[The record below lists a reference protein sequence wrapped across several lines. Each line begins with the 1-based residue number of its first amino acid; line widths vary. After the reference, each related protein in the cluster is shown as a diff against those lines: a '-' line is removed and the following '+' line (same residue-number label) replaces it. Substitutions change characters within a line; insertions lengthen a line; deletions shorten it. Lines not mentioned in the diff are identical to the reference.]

1 MEHAPEVANVVEACS
16 VEGRQER
23 LDSLLAGLELCEKAL
38 QVLGRQA
45 LGWGHKL
52 GNFLVHSRVHWILQ
66 RLQIACPV
74 GRLGFRS
81 MAEGA
86 WGWLG
91 SLVSPLHALGQARQ
105 APVPAGDCA

>member
-1 MEHAPEVANVVEACS
+1 MQDLMEHAPEVANVVEACS

-52 GNFLVHSRVHWILQ
+52 GSFLEHSGVHWIL
-66 RLQIACPV
+66 
-74 GRLGFRS
+74 
-81 MAEGA
+81 
-86 WGWLG
+86 
-91 SLVSPLHALGQARQ
+91 
-105 APVPAGDCA
+105 